1 MAEIRWDIRRGASTY
16 KVVHDARLKKW
27 ISTGKIKRGE
37 VIVWRSGFSGWRKP
51 EELDEL
57 TPFFRRWERQQL
69 KFRTR
74 QRQPREILPQKT
86 PKKIKN
92 ILIVDD
98 EKDLCLLLSDILTS
112 KSYNVA
118 SANTKREAIACLKR
132 KTPDL
137 AFLDLKLSDG
147 DGLKVLSKIK
157 EINSQ
162 TIVNI
167 ISAYGSPEIK
177 EKAKKMGARSF
188 IDKPFTEASIL
199 NSIGERTGKI

>member
-1 MAEIRWDIRRGASTY
+1 MAEIKWDIKRGASTY
-16 KVVHDARLKKW
+16 RVVHDARLKKW

-37 VIVWRSGFSGWRKP
+37 VTVWRSGFSGWRKP

-57 TPFFRRWERQQL
+57 VPFFRRWERQRL
-69 KFRTR
+69 RVRIR
-74 QRQPREILPQKT
+74 QRQPREILPHEKV
-86 PKKIKN
+86 KN

-98 EKDLCLLLSDILTS
+98 EKDLCLLLSDILAS
-112 KSYNVA
+112 RGYNVA

-132 KTPDL
+132 ETPDL

-147 DGLKVLSKIK
+147 DGLRVLSKIK
-157 EINSQ
+157 DINPQ

-177 EKAKKMGARSF
+177 EEAKRMGVHTF
-188 IDKPFTEASIL
+188 IDKPFTETDIL
-199 NSIGERTGKI
+199 KSIGKRTGRI